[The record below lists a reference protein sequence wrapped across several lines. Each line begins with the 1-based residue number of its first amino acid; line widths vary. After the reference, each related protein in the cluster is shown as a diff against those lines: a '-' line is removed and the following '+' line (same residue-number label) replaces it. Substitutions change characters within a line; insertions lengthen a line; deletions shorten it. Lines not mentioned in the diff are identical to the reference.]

1 MNVTD
6 LRNSSKMV
14 YKNGPEYEAG
24 IWQLDAVSCGM
35 FSPLVAIQSS
45 HGGDSTEWYAMYV
58 KNPKIFRSYYR
69 LVFAIAYTKHSLPSL
84 WLSSTSTCSKY
95 ANKSNARTF
104 TEATDFDVLEAD
116 ICLDDYPHSEE
127 DDDYQNISKA
137 IPFLCSDDRG
147 FDDTD
152 TGFPKP
158 ESVTRS
164 GNLHS
169 PQREK
174 AKLQGP
180 EKWKFSMANYPSLVE
195 EQFEGLIE
203 QLKLNSED

>member
-1 MNVTD
+1 MEMIR
-6 LRNSSKMV
+6 L
-14 YKNGPEYEAG
+14 NGMP
-24 IWQLDAVSCGM
+24 
-35 FSPLVAIQSS
+35 F
-45 HGGDSTEWYAMYV
+45 
-58 KNPKIFRSYYR
+58 
-69 LVFAIAYTKHSLPSL
+69 FAIAYTKHVRSQPDMFCDFTDCSLCLHCGSHAPVRAP
-84 WLSSTSTCSKY
+84 TTPIRVKM
-95 ANKSNARTF
+95 AARTF
-104 TEATDFDVLEAD
+104 TEATDLDLPEAD

-127 DDDYQNISKA
+127 DDDDRNISKA

-164 GNLHS
+164 GNLYS
-169 PQREK
+169 PQRKK

-180 EKWKFSMANYPSLVE
+180 EKWKFSMDNHPGLVE